1 MAAATRPAFRH
12 LRVGDP
18 QVSSAPKCAGSRE
31 AMMNPGQLNALAGG
45 ADSGGYVSVG
55 GIPLAPLLV
64 WAPQRRFGHEKGHG
78 VLDVASGQDTKSHHQ
93 TTMGIP
99 RRRRTRLSSVRS
111 LEAAKHDGRKSMP
124 KYEFM
129 CESCKKSFEVV
140 LTAAERAAGK
150 IACPTVAAEKSRPG
164 WPSLARKP

>member
-1 MAAATRPAFRH
+1 
-12 LRVGDP
+12 
-18 QVSSAPKCAGSRE
+18 
-31 AMMNPGQLNALAGG
+31 MMNPDQLNALAGG

-78 VLDVASGQDTKSHHQ
+78 VLDVASGQDTKSHHR
-93 TTMGIP
+93 TTIGIP

-111 LEAAKHDGRKSMP
+111 LEAARHDGRKSMA

-164 WPSLARKP
+164 WPSLARKPHERADHMPNDEGTAI

>member
-12 LRVGDP
+12 LRVGNP
-18 QVSSAPKCAGSRE
+18 QVSSAPNVPGSRE
-31 AMMNPGQLNALAGG
+31 AMMNPAQLNALAGG

-78 VLDVASGQDTKSHHQ
+78 VLDVASGQDTKSHHR
-93 TTMGIP
+93 TTIGIP

-111 LEAAKHDGRKSMP
+111 LEAARHDGRKSMP
-124 KYEFM
+124 K
-129 CESCKKSFEVV
+129 SCKKSFEVV

-150 IACPTVAAEKSRPG
+150 IACPTCGGREVTPRMAIFSTKTSRKS
-164 WPSLARKP
+164 